1 MRPISELSL
10 MLYTNVPLSRYSFGG
25 LSFPFLFC
33 SGKMASNTP
42 TPWTLI
48 KLVKSNTS
56 ILLDLRCRRLFHL
69 EDDVAL
75 IADMIGFWQT
85 IKEAL
90 SLYQAR
96 PLVKKIDLGSGQE
109 D

>member
-1 MRPISELSL
+1 MFGLAFGTEAYLFSIH
-10 MLYTNVPLSRYSFGG
+10 RYIAPCTS
-25 LSFPFLFC
+25 
-33 SGKMASNTP
+33 
-42 TPWTLI
+42 I

-56 ILLDLRCRRLFHL
+56 ILLDLRRRRLFHL